1 MSKFIRAANCHFQ
14 HLLVGKSEEVGDGY
28 NRLHDNFPYSLCNGE
43 FKGVFLHIPEQPSD
57 GLIVIEPL
65 DNGEDVILQGHD
77 GSMCDLLREVPGLAL
92 SHSEQSLAL
101 LENHLQGP
109 SLGVNPV
116 GFEEVKP
123 GVRGD
128 DPAPC
133 AVLGAPYEEH
143 PAADAG
149 EGDVRRDVPA
159 PQLPAVLLRPFLVKV
174 LDEGGCR
181 EVLPSKTV
189 LGLSFLADLDAPE
202 IMAFD
207 VAGVDETYDFLA
219 GEPAVGK
226 QVLEADATLD
236 GGPHHVHRKRDLVLV
251 VLGEALANGIV
262 LVALRC
268 VSGVKLLLRHPVVLL
283 AAFLPNEGEV
293 KQHLGN
299 AVRDAE
305 EESLETED
313 APVLEM
319 GMDTPDTLHP
329 LAGLGEVG
337 VVNHQAGRPL
347 LVVRPDFHTGPK
359 LDVDMVHELAPVD
372 AHITKETIEH
382 VLFAAHQAA

>member
-28 NRLHDNFPYSLCNGE
+28 DRLHDNFPYSLCNGE
-43 FKGVFLHIPEQPSD
+43 FKGVFLHLPEQPSD

-77 GSMCDLLREVPGLAL
+77 GSMCDLLREFPGLAL

-128 DPAPC
+128 EPAPC

-159 PQLPAVLLRPFLVKV
+159 PQLPAVLLRLFLVKV

-181 EVLPSKTV
+181 EVLPPKTV
-189 LGLSFLADLDAPE
+189 LGLSFLADLDASE

-207 VAGVDETYDFLA
+207 VAGVDETL
-219 GEPAVGK
+219 
-226 QVLEADATLD
+226 
-236 GGPHHVHRKRDLVLV
+236 
-251 VLGEALANGIV
+251 
-262 LVALRC
+262 
-268 VSGVKLLLRHPVVLL
+268 
-283 AAFLPNEGEV
+283 
-293 KQHLGN
+293 
-299 AVRDAE
+299 
-305 EESLETED
+305 
-313 APVLEM
+313 
-319 GMDTPDTLHP
+319 
-329 LAGLGEVG
+329 
-337 VVNHQAGRPL
+337 
-347 LVVRPDFHTGPK
+347 
-359 LDVDMVHELAPVD
+359 
-372 AHITKETIEH
+372 
-382 VLFAAHQAA
+382 

>member
-1 MSKFIRAANCHFQ
+1 MSKFIRLAYCYLQ
-14 HLLVGKSEEVGDGY
+14 DLLVGKPEKVGKC
-28 NRLHDNFPYSLCNGE
+28 HDRVHDDFPNPLCYGE
-43 FKGVFLHIPEQPSD
+43 FKGVLFHFPEQSSN
-57 GLIVIEPL
+57 GFVIVEPL
-65 DNGEDVILQGHD
+65 DKGEDVVLQGHD
-77 GSMCDLLREVPGLAL
+77 GSMCDLLREVLGLAL
-92 SHSEQSLAL
+92 PHSEQSLAL
-101 LENHLQGP
+101 LENDFLRPPH
-109 SLGVNPV
+109 GVNPV
-116 GFEEVKP
+116 CLEEVKP

-128 DPAPC
+128 KSAPR
-133 AVLGAPYEEH
+133 AVLGAPYEEQ
-143 PAADAG
+143 PAVDTI
-149 EGDVRRDVPA
+149 EGDICRDVPA
-159 PQLPAVLLRPFLVKV
+159 PQFLAVFLRLFLIEVP
-174 LDEGGCR
+174 DEGGCR
-181 EVLPSKTV
+181 EVLPPETV
-189 LGLSFLADLDAPE
+189 LGLSLLADLDASE

-207 VAGVDETYDFLA
+207 VSGMDEADHFLA
-219 GEPAVGK
+219 GEPTVGK
-226 QVLEADATLD
+226 QVLEVDAPLD

-268 VSGVKLLLRHPVVLL
+268 VSGVKLLLGHPVVLL

-305 EESLETED
+305 EEGLETED